1 MWSSTATTRS
11 VSSSR
16 SASPA
21 AWWGGKLATSD
32 ESLEVGFFTP
42 AQIEAMPMHDSI
54 RLRIRHYLEHRP
66 QPVIA

>member
-1 MWSSTATTRS
+1 
-11 VSSSR
+11 VV
-16 SASPA
+16 
-21 AWWGGKLATSD
+21 GGELATSD

-42 AQIEAMPMHDSI
+42 AEIETMPMHEST